1 MGKKKREKN
10 TSFYGL
16 VSKKVF
22 RHLQWVMWK
31 INSLESKAKFVWPQK
46 GRERG
51 SLQGNDKNLK
61 ILISICHGREQEKQA
76 IGTSSWSFPLAGM
89 LNSREKTNIS
99 VRFAFSEKIKSSP
112 SCLVLCHW
120 QPLVLFETP
129 KKAELSVL
137 VVCGKKE
144 KSYGISGCSK
154 IQPVHLWK
162 AVFSLWGW
170 RKTRVQWCSMFIRAL
185 LGVPASGSPLPSPN
199 SESSAQT
206 SWGHMIWFCI
216 LCDFRPLT
224 VSGMLL
230 LDQKPCLR
238 WLTFPLTGKSMVC
251 TCLQLARQ
259 EGRFDIW
266 YDFSLFSTGPSKI
279 RVSVASYLWEECNN

>member
-1 MGKKKREKN
+1 MAWKRLNFCCWDLYLLFVSKWEKKKREKN

-144 KSYGISGCSK
+144 KSYGGC
-154 IQPVHLWK
+154 
-162 AVFSLWGW
+162 F
-170 RKTRVQWCSMFIRAL
+170 T
-185 LGVPASGSPLPSPN
+185 LGR
-199 SESSAQT
+199 
-206 SWGHMIWFCI
+206 
-216 LCDFRPLT
+216 DFRLQQDPACALVKGCVQPLGLEEDKGT
-224 VSGMLL
+224 VMLHVH
-230 LDQKPCLR
+230 QSSSRSAC
-238 WLTFPLTGKSMVC
+238 
-251 TCLQLARQ
+251 
-259 EGRFDIW
+259 
-266 YDFSLFSTGPSKI
+266 I
-279 RVSVASYLWEECNN
+279 R